1 MRMLT
6 SVSRILSKADSCFQ
20 CTGCPRCL
28 KGCSYGNFPKP
39 KWRKAKKQLPLI
51 FMGNI
56 VSLPR
61 SEKSRLPGFSDTLA
75 HILLTDARNKP
86 RQSPDAHRHPRKAL
100 AAGGGGAERGPRGRS
115 LAGQLRARY
124 SGRSPPPRM
133 LTAKPRL
140 NAYLHVLPFS
150 VKVKILLRFLLVS
163 ENRYRRSRSF
173 ATQTF
178 EKWGMHVSLSL
189 LISPAIPPTD

>member
-1 MRMLT
+1 
-6 SVSRILSKADSCFQ
+6 
-20 CTGCPRCL
+20 
-28 KGCSYGNFPKP
+28 
-39 KWRKAKKQLPLI
+39 
-51 FMGNI
+51 MGNI

-86 RQSPDAHRHPRKAL
+86 RQSPDAHRHRAKLWQLEAEVLSAVPRE
-100 AAGGGGAERGPRGRS
+100 GAWRGS
-115 LAGQLRARY
+115 
-124 SGRSPPPRM
+124 SGRATRSAPR
-133 LTAKPRL
+133 LLGCSADAQPRL

-189 LISPAIPPTD
+189 LISPAIPPTN